1 MDPDDLDSDPHSQF
15 DRWFDEAT
23 AAGVGQPERMAL
35 ATATADARPSLRM
48 VLLKGHDAR
57 GFVFYTNRESRKA
70 VELEANP
77 RAAAALYWDTQ
88 NRQVRI
94 EGRVERVSDEESF
107 GYFRTRPRG
116 SRISAWASPQS
127 RPLADR
133 AELERR
139 ATEIESRFAGEEDVP
154 LPPFWGGYRI
164 VADAIEFWQ
173 GRPDRLHDRVRYEL
187 RGDSWSRERLGP

>member
-70 VELEANP
+70 VELGANP